1 MALLQL
7 VAQTNLNPNT
17 ANLTTQ
23 ARFFPPLLAFFIA
36 YFFTVLELITSKYRR
51 TYSLIFL
58 KPSLHIYGFIYGIFA
73 LVIVLVW
80 DSLVKSGSLKI
91 EGLGLSNIWWKSILI
106 GISTKGFLKIRLWN
120 VNVGSNPFPVGI
132 DSLVQLFEPW
142 LLEEIG
148 LSEFYEVRKF
158 LQHKIDQYKNLSLK
172 ELKKR
177 MEDNIP
183 KTLKEQDKKVFKLDL
198 SEAKNPM
205 DAMEIYLSAF
215 GKNTLELVFPDP
227 HS

>member
-7 VAQTNLNPNT
+7 VAQTTLNPST
-17 ANLTTQ
+17 ANLTLQ
-23 ARFFPPLLAFFIA
+23 ARLIPPLLAFFIA
-36 YFFTVLELITSKYRR
+36 YFFTILELITSKYRR
-51 TYSLIFL
+51 TYSFIFF
-58 KPSLHIYGFIYGIFA
+58 KPSLHIYGIIYGIFA

-91 EGLGLSNIWWKSILI
+91 SGLGLSNFWWKSILI

-120 VNVGSNPFPVGI
+120 VNVGANPFPVGI

-148 LSEFYEVRKF
+148 LSEFQEVRQF
-158 LQHKIDQYKNLSLK
+158 LQSKIDRYQNVPL
-172 ELKKR
+172 ETLKKK

-198 SEAKNPM
+198 SEAKNPI

-215 GKNTLELVFPDP
+215 GRKTLDLVFPDP
-227 HS
+227 NP